1 MRLFTCSPA
10 PNRPAT
16 LLPLH
21 RRLLCLTLGL
31 AALWVG
37 ATAPVRA
44 ETAETAPDALKVLLT
59 EIDEAASRQDLQAVM
74 QHYSPAFANSDGL
87 VYGTL
92 QEDLKKLWER
102 YPQLSYQTE
111 LLNWE
116 QEGSTLM
123 AETVTTIT
131 GTQSLPSREVQLK
144 AQLRSRQAIDQ
155 DKIVRQDILAEHS
168 QLTTGESPPT
178 VTIKLPEVVKVGQ
191 TFSFDAIV
199 EEPLGDSLLLGAIQE
214 KPVRANGFFEPVPT
228 NLELLSAGGIFKL
241 GRAPIMPDNR
251 WITVTLIRPEGMTFV
266 TQRLRVVERV
276 DP

>member
-1 MRLFTCSPA
+1 MRLLNLPPA
-10 PNRPAT
+10 HNRPAT
-16 LLPLH
+16 LLPLR

-31 AALWVG
+31 TALWVG
-37 ATAPVRA
+37 AAAPVQA

-59 EIDEAASRQDLQAVM
+59 EIDEAANRQDLEAVM
-74 QHYSPAFANSDGL
+74 RHYSPAFANSDGL
-87 VYGTL
+87 VYSTL

-131 GTQSLPSREVQLK
+131 GTQSLASREVQLK

-155 DKIVRQDILAEHS
+155 DKIVRQEILAEQS
-168 QLTTGESPPT
+168 QLTTGTAPPT
-178 VTIKLPEVVKVGQ
+178 VTIKLPEAVKVGQ

-266 TQRLRVVERV
+266 TQRLRVVERI

>member
-1 MRLFTCSPA
+1 MRLFTFPPA
-10 PNRPAT
+10 HNRPAT
-16 LLPLH
+16 LLPL
-21 RRLLCLTLGL
+21 RRCLLCLTLGL
-31 AALWVG
+31 TALWVG

-59 EIDEAASRQDLQAVM
+59 EIDEAANRQDLEAVM
-74 QHYSPAFANSDGL
+74 RHYSPAFANSDGL

-131 GTQSLPSREVQLK
+131 GTQSLSSREVQLK

-155 DKIVRQDILAEHS
+155 DKIVRQEILAEQS
-168 QLTTGESPPT
+168 QLTTGDAPPT

-199 EEPLGDSLLLGAIQE
+199 EEPLGNSLLLGAIQE
-214 KPVRANGFFEPVPT
+214 KPVRANDFFEPVPT
-228 NLELLSAGGIFKL
+228 NLEVLSAGGIFKL

-266 TQRLRVVERV
+266 TQRLRVVERI